1 MSQTISQQIAGEP
14 DGHVGRVIDLSMP
27 WAGQESP
34 WQRAEREA
42 GEKSEWLAAAAER
55 LLAQADAASALR
67 GIGYAVLALRAEL
80 EWQHLRRD
88 R

>member
-1 MSQTISQQIAGEP
+1 MLTISQQLAAKP

-34 WQRAEREA
+34 WQRAERES
-42 GEKSEWLAAAAER
+42 GEKSERLAAQAEQ
-55 LLAQADAASALR
+55 LLAQADATSALR

-80 EWQHLRRD
+80 EWQHLRRE